1 MAEKYFLQTVT
12 RWKHRKENNMRK
24 KDKEFFEYMEKNFK
38 TPPEIA
44 ELFYYFDRRVV
55 RYRLIIAVLLMI
67 IVLLIIFKP

>member
-1 MAEKYFLQTVT
+1 
-12 RWKHRKENNMRK
+12 MRK

-38 TPPEIA
+38 TPSEIA

-67 IVLLIIFKP
+67 IVLLIIFNIHLYILEKQQRMPE

>member
-1 MAEKYFLQTVT
+1 MK
-12 RWKHRKENNMRK
+12 K
-24 KDKEFFEYMEKNFK
+24 KDREFFEYMEKNFK

-55 RYRLIIAVLLMI
+55 RYRLIIVVLLMI

>member
-1 MAEKYFLQTVT
+1 MRYYNIANEI
-12 RWKHRKENNMRK
+12 KEQHKEQEGNMRK

-67 IVLLIIFKP
+67 IVLIIFKP

>member
-1 MAEKYFLQTVT
+1 
-12 RWKHRKENNMRK
+12 MRK

-38 TPPEIA
+38 TPTEIA

>member
-12 RWKHRKENNMRK
+12 RWKHRKENQHEK

>member
-1 MAEKYFLQTVT
+1 MRYYNIANEIKEQ
-12 RWKHRKENNMRK
+12 RKEQEGNMRK

-55 RYRLIIAVLLMI
+55 RYRFIIAVLLMI
-67 IVLLIIFKP
+67 IVFLIIFKT